1 MKKILFV
8 SHSLSTFTAPILK
21 SLQKLKF
28 HTKLFDYG
36 RPTLQGRIFGLL
48 GNLKILDKN
57 KTTILVEEQIN
68 QGLLNLV
75 DNYKPDYL
83 FVFKG
88 KNISP
93 VTLAR
98 IRAKGVITVNYF
110 PDYMEDFTWIKTHAS
125 YYDFFFS
132 PCEIV
137 VDKLKQLKI
146 KSYYLSFGY
155 NPDQKIKRVAKK
167 YDIAY
172 VGQYTKRREKYFSVL
187 KNLDFHIWGYE
198 QFWRGTKL
206 YKYFHNEA
214 SFEETKKIIRS
225 AKIVVN
231 VLTCEDN
238 IPIKSV
244 NYRVFETTGLG
255 SFLLNWYH
263 EPINEFYQDG
273 VEIVNFKT
281 PKELLIKAKY
291 YLIHKAER
299 EEIAYNGWKRTV
311 KNHTWKKRFGQMFKI
326 INRT

>member
-1 MKKILFV
+1 MNKILFV
-8 SHSLSTFTAPILK
+8 SHSLSAFTAPILT
-21 SLQKLKF
+21 SLKKLKF
-28 HTKLFDYG
+28 NAKLFDYG
-36 RPTLQGRIFGLL
+36 RPTLKGRIFGLS
-48 GNLKILDKN
+48 GNLKILDK
-57 KTTILVEEQIN
+57 KRTTVLVKEQIN

-88 KNISP
+88 KNITP
-93 VTLAR
+93 FTLAR

-110 PDYMEDFTWIKTHAS
+110 PDYMEDFTWIKAHALD
-125 YYDFFFS
+125 YDFFFN

-137 VDKLKQLKI
+137 VEKLKQLKI
-146 KSYYLSFGY
+146 RSYYLPFGY
-155 NPDQKIKRVAKK
+155 NPDQKIKRVTKK
-167 YDIAY
+167 YDIVF

-187 KNLDFHIWGYE
+187 NNLDFHIWGYE

-214 SFEETKKIIRS
+214 SFEETKEIIGS

-238 IPIKSV
+238 ISIKSV

-255 SFLLNWYH
+255 TFLLNWDH
-263 EPINEFYQDG
+263 EPVNEFYKDG

-281 PKELLIKAKY
+281 PKELLAKAKY
-291 YLIHKAER
+291 YLIHEAER
-299 EEIAYNGWKRTV
+299 KKVAYSGWKRTV
-311 KNHTWKKRFGQMFKI
+311 KDHTWEKRFRQMFQI
-326 INRT
+326 INAN